1 MDRGRRRG
9 SIYFQH
15 WQQLPN
21 AASGLSLLGPPSP
34 LLPLLYTFPTQS
46 RHRQF
51 HKGIPSYI
59 CFCVSSEKTKIKTPY
74 ALLNFKKKK
83 IFFLSFLSSS
93 QIRRC
98 QNPKKVCECI
108 IPAVCSKRGRESGK
122 GRKPASHQVTHPGKS
137 TLMISQC
144 YKESTDCMYPSTSE
158 GEEHILYAQYRQVTH
173 SVTAAWVRLCYNV
186 CLLQIK
192 GH

>member
-1 MDRGRRRG
+1 M
-9 SIYFQH
+9 
-15 WQQLPN
+15 LL
-21 AASGLSLLGPPSP
+21 AACLCWGLHP
-34 LLPLLYTFPTQS
+34 LYCPCY
-46 RHRQF
+46 
-51 HKGIPSYI
+51 IPSQHSLDTD
-59 CFCVSSEKTKIKTPY
+59 SSIKVY
-74 ALLNFKKKK
+74 LLTFASVYRQNQLKSKLLMHCWTLKKKK

-158 GEEHILYAQYRQVTH
+158 GEEHILNAQYRQVTH